1 MFQIETQKMPESILI
16 IGKSKV
22 GQSLAKAIRT
32 SKNYRLAA
40 IIPARANSYPV
51 FNADIIIIAA
61 KDDKIAEVAQKVI
74 SSVKRQPKIIVHL
87 AGSQPATI
95 LPERRR
101 LMRLTLHPLQT
112 FPKADSALL
121 QEIYWMASSEDAAAI
136 RWAKKFTSEFAP
148 KGLIV
153 LPGDALPLYH
163 AMTVFSSNFITL
175 LFSVIEE
182 ISASLGQDAKKI
194 KTALRPLAE
203 KSLLN
208 ALSQPAKSVLS
219 GPISRKDTETIRKHQ
234 NALKSLDPKLRKI
247 YDAFVEFGME

>member
-1 MFQIETQKMPESILI
+1 MPETILI

-51 FNADIIIIAA
+51 FNADVIIIAA
-61 KDDKIAEVAQKVI
+61 KDDKIAEVARKAI
-74 SSVKRQPKIIVHL
+74 SSIKRKPKITVHL
-87 AGSQPATI
+87 AGSLPSTI
-95 LPERRR
+95 LPERRQV
-101 LMRLTLHPLQT
+101 MRLTLHPLQT

-121 QEIYWMASSEDAAAI
+121 QEIYWMASSENAAAI

-148 KGLIV
+148 KGVIV

-175 LFSVIEE
+175 LFSAIEE
-182 ISASLGQDAKKI
+182 ISTSLGQDAKKM
-194 KTALRPLAE
+194 KSALRPLAE

-208 ALSQPAKSVLS
+208 VLSQPAKSVLS
-219 GPISRKDTETIRKHQ
+219 GPISRNDTETISRHQ
-234 NALKSLDPKLRKI
+234 EALKSLDPKIKEI
-247 YDAFVEFGME
+247 YDAFVEFGLSKSN